1 MGADAERLPTLHTTA
16 KSDADLVAV
25 WIKSHADSSPHT
37 RRAYER
43 IGRRFVDAFHAAG
56 TDLRHATV
64 DHVQAALEAMRSRD
78 YQHFWSSM
86 LRTLFGLNG
95 CPRSLR

>member
-56 TDLRHATV
+56 TR
-64 DHVQAALEAMRSRD
+64 VQWTKAALPRPHHHVADVTLVIAKLSPYSETHGRS
-78 YQHFWSSM
+78 
-86 LRTLFGLNG
+86 
-95 CPRSLR
+95 PRHHPRR